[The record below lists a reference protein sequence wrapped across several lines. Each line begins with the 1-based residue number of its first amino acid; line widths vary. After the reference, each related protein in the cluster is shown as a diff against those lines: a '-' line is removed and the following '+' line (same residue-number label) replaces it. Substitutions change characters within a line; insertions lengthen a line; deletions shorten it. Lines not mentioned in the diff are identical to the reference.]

1 MRRISSAAIFVATLL
16 FIFLSFV
23 IPFSSLAVDCNRP
36 PVGSG
41 GSWARKYK
49 SWCES
54 CGGTYNSSNQSCSPG
69 SNWGGGSSYQSHS
82 YDYEA
87 ERRRQEEERLRRE
100 EAERQRQREIEEE
113 RKREEE
119 EARKRQEEFDK
130 RKQEA
135 LKSMK
140 GITEGELGL
149 KDADAG
155 GFGLK
160 EMGDS
165 GAGGLG
171 LKGIAESTPGLLLKD
186 SSVEDL
192 RDAGSVKEAG
202 MNAVVTEPP
211 EQKMRQDIEA
221 AGKRIPELR
230 KDIRGLQA
238 LLKQFGA
245 SQRGNV
251 SEFGKWQ
258 DTFQEAAENSRKNA
272 VEYGLSMFLQYN
284 LMGSLEASVKKDVF
298 GKLDGLINSS
308 DPATRRWLGEQMKKR
323 NVELALLKDVVT
335 AGTLAGDFEALRSG
349 DQKDEGKA
357 LDTLLFV
364 NDLLEAKKIV
374 SWSGSQYFQQA
385 KMIGETYTDLAA
397 FGYSAVNVRKV
408 EKATDA
414 YNREIRRLSWKLE
427 STVKEMNCL
436 ERCLDSYTDHCL
448 DRCTG
453 KTRFGSP
460 PPEPRGG
467 KP

>member
-23 IPFSSLAVDCNRP
+23 VPFTSLAVDCNRP
-36 PVGSG
+36 PAGSG

-69 SNWGGGSSYQSHS
+69 PNWGGGSSYQSPS

-171 LKGIAESTPGLLLKD
+171 LKGIAEPTPGLLLKD

-211 EQKMRQDIEA
+211 EQKMKQDIDA

-230 KDIRGLQA
+230 KEIKGLQA

-284 LMGSLEASVKKDVF
+284 LLGSLEASVKKDVF

-308 DPATRRWLGEQMKKR
+308 DPAMRRWLGEQMKKR
-323 NVELALLKDVVT
+323 NVELARLKGVVT

-349 DQKDEGKA
+349 DPKDEGKA

-364 NDLLEAKKIV
+364 NDLLEATKVV

-414 YNREIRRLSWKLE
+414 YNREVRRLSRKLE
-427 STVKEMNCL
+427 SAVKEMNCL
-436 ERCLDSYTDHCL
+436 ERCLDSYTDRCL

-460 PPEPRGG
+460 PPTP
-467 KP
+467 